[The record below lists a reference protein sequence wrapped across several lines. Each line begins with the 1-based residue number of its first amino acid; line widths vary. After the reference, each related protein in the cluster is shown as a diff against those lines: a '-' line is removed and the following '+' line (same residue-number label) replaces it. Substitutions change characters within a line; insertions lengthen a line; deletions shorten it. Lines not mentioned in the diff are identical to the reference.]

1 MLVRSKQP
9 QAFAALRIAH
19 RKAGLTIPITSA
31 TIIPP
36 ASLRSD
42 HLIGIRR
49 NADRLPSGTLI
60 DFPRI
65 RNIVA
70 THVVRKSEL

>member
-1 MLVRSKQP
+1 M
-9 QAFAALRIAH
+9 
-19 RKAGLTIPITSA
+19 TIPITSD

-60 DFPRI
+60 DFTRI
-65 RNIVA
+65 RRVGCYNKQRLHKA
-70 THVVRKSEL
+70 GYFRELLETNPDINEWLASLL